1 MTTIRRIAYAV
12 LGIALAHLVF
22 GAIVRITGSGMG
34 CGPHW
39 PKCYG
44 RWFPPMDQ
52 PALVIEV
59 MHRYLA
65 SVLLLA
71 LVVLVVAALRRR
83 GDAGVGGPGGV
94 LRAAV
99 LGLGL
104 GLAAALL
111 GAVTVKL
118 GNSAPATVGHW
129 TVAMTLIAA
138 VTAAVIRAGGFGGGS
153 ARLGGAT
160 AKARRGGAAAAVLAL
175 AAVVLG
181 GLTAKVEGGSVA
193 CLSFPLC
200 GANPAVPAGAVHVQG
215 AHRVLA
221 VLLVLHLVGLFFAL
235 RKRGEPPV
243 VRRAATIALGLGVAQ
258 LLIAGAMIGMRLP
271 PVLRS
276 LHEATGVSIW
286 IATFALA
293 YLARLASTDGG
304 GPRAATGA
312 PVPTPAAP
320 PGEGPVPAAG
330 PVRVPTEAHAALS
343 ATLALSPRAR
353 AARTPAGSTAPV
365 HAAVSGAASKDVA
378 AAGAG
383 SGAVEGTVRAVA
395 AITPA
400 APVAAAVVV
409 AGLAPARHRADEP
422 IELPAARQHA
432 LRIVAASAIALQQ
445 LSASASA
452 VAVAVA
458 VAVAA
463 ETHREVA
470 APVVERG
477 EVASLAEGGAAA
489 AVRAVEVSA
498 AVAAVAAVIVPAD
511 AVAEDGLAAGGLA
524 KHEIVELAIAGVAT
538 APAVV
543 VGAPPDE
550 EGAAADD
557 LDRHRADARRTIF
570 DEADDAAALNA
581 PGPAGFDGRH
591 DLDTRDAERGTDP
604 DVESLDDEFNRPV
617 IAAELARLDAGARE
631 PVASPL
637 RRPSMQHSVA
647 VIIARGADF

>member
-1 MTTIRRIAYAV
+1 
-12 LGIALAHLVF
+12 
-22 GAIVRITGSGMG
+22 
-34 CGPHW
+34 
-39 PKCYG
+39 
-44 RWFPPMDQ
+44 
-52 PALVIEV
+52 
-59 MHRYLA
+59 
-65 SVLLLA
+65 
-71 LVVLVVAALRRR
+71 
-83 GDAGVGGPGGV
+83 
-94 LRAAV
+94 
-99 LGLGL
+99 
-104 GLAAALL
+104 
-111 GAVTVKL
+111 
-118 GNSAPATVGHW
+118 
-129 TVAMTLIAA
+129 
-138 VTAAVIRAGGFGGGS
+138 
-153 ARLGGAT
+153 
-160 AKARRGGAAAAVLAL
+160 
-175 AAVVLG
+175 
-181 GLTAKVEGGSVA
+181 
-193 CLSFPLC
+193 
-200 GANPAVPAGAVHVQG
+200 
-215 AHRVLA
+215 
-221 VLLVLHLVGLFFAL
+221 
-235 RKRGEPPV
+235 
-243 VRRAATIALGLGVAQ
+243 
-258 LLIAGAMIGMRLP
+258 
-271 PVLRS
+271 
-276 LHEATGVSIW
+276 
-286 IATFALA
+286 
-293 YLARLASTDGG
+293 
-304 GPRAATGA
+304 
-312 PVPTPAAP
+312 
-320 PGEGPVPAAG
+320 
-330 PVRVPTEAHAALS
+330 
-343 ATLALSPRAR
+343 
-353 AARTPAGSTAPV
+353 STAPV

-452 VAVAVA
+452 SAVAVA

-604 DVESLDDEFNRPV
+604 DVESLDDEFNGQA